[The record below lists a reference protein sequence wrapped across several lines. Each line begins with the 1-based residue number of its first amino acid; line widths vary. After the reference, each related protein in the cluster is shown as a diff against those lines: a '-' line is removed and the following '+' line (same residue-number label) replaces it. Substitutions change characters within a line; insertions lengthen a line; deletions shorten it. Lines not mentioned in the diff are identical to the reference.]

1 MTTTGIA
8 QMLAF
13 LVLLV
18 LITKPLGAYMA
29 DVFEGKRTFAARL
42 LLPVERLIYRLTR
55 VHPENDQL
63 WTTYAGACLSF
74 SLVNFLLFY
83 AILRWQGYLPFNPQR
98 FGTPLAMPG
107 STPMTPDLAFNTAV
121 SFMTN
126 TSWQAYSGESAL
138 SYFAQMAGICV
149 QSFTSAAAG
158 MAVAIAMI
166 RGFVRQSRGRL
177 GNFWVDLTRSIVY
190 VLVPL
195 SFFAALLLCSQG
207 VIQNLNSY
215 RTVTTAE
222 GAKQTISLGPVASQE
237 PIKLLS
243 SDGGGFFNANSAHPF
258 ENPTPLTNLFEMLL
272 ILAIPA
278 ALTYTF
284 GRMARAPSQGWALFA
299 AMFILFVCGSVI
311 ASWSEQRGNPAL
323 SAGQRPNMEG
333 KEVRFGAA
341 ASGLFSVVSTAS
353 SDGAVNSSHDS
364 FTPLAGLVQMFNLKS
379 GEVIFGGTGSG
390 LVSMFLLV
398 LVTVFI
404 AGLMVGRTPEYLG
417 KKIEGKEI
425 KLVMLSLVATAAAML
440 LFSAASL
447 MIQFMPGS
455 AFNPPG
461 PPIAN
466 LGNPGPHGLSE
477 LLYDNASAVATNGSA
492 FAGLNANTPWFNL
505 TLGLEMLIGRFLVII
520 PALAIAGNLARKR
533 RIASTIGTMP
543 TNGPLFVA
551 LLIGTVFLVTALTFL
566 PAFSLGPVAEHYH
579 MGALRSVR

>member
-1 MTTTGIA
+1 MTMIVFG
-8 QMLAF
+8 QMAAF
-13 LVLLV
+13 LALLV

-42 LLPVERLIYRLTR
+42 LLPLERLIYRLTR

-63 WTTYAGACLSF
+63 WTTYAACCLAF

-83 AILRWQGYLPFNPQR
+83 AMLRLQRFLPLNPQR

-107 STPMTPDLAFNTAV
+107 AVPMTPDLAFNTAV

-126 TSWQAYSGESAL
+126 TSWQAYPGESTL
-138 SYFAQMAGICV
+138 SYFLQMVGIAV

-190 VLVPL
+190 VLIPL

-207 VIQNLNSY
+207 VIQNLDSY

-258 ENPTPLTNLFEMLL
+258 ENPTPLANLLEMLL

-284 GRMARAPSQGWALFA
+284 GRMARAPTQGWALFA
-299 AMFILFVCGSVI
+299 AMFILFVCGSAI
-311 ASWSEQRGNPAL
+311 ATWSEQRGNPAL
-323 SAGQRPNMEG
+323 PAGQQPNMEG
-333 KEVRFGAA
+333 KEVRFGGA
-341 ASGLFSVVSTAS
+341 ASALFSMVSTAS

-390 LVSMFLLV
+390 LISMFLLV

-447 MIQFMPGS
+447 MLHLPSGS

-461 PPIAN
+461 PPTNN

-477 LLYDNASAVATNGSA
+477 ILYANASAVATNGSA

-520 PALAIAGNLARKR
+520 PALAIAGSLARKR
-533 RIASTIGTMP
+533 KVAATLGTMP
-543 TNGPLFVA
+543 TNSPLFVA

-579 MGALRSVR
+579 MTALGSGH

>member
-1 MTTTGIA
+1 
-8 QMLAF
+8 
-13 LVLLV
+13 
-18 LITKPLGAYMA
+18 
-29 DVFEGKRTFAARL
+29 
-42 LLPVERLIYRLTR
+42 LIYRITR
-55 VHPENDQL
+55 IHPENDQL
-63 WTTYAGACLSF
+63 WTSYAGSCLSF

-83 AILRWQGYLPFNPQR
+83 ALLRLQGYLPFNPQR
-98 FGTPLAMPG
+98 FGTGAAMPG

-126 TSWQAYSGESAL
+126 TSWQAYSGESTL
-138 SYFAQMAGICV
+138 SYLTQMAGICV

-190 VLVPL
+190 VLLPL
-195 SFFAALLLCSQG
+195 SFLAAVLLCSQG
-207 VIQNLNSY
+207 VIQNLGSY
-215 RTVTTAE
+215 RVVTTAE
-222 GAKQTISLGPVASQE
+222 GSKQTISLGPVASQE
-237 PIKLLS
+237 SIKLLS
-243 SDGGGFFNANSAHPF
+243 SDGGGFFNANSAHPL

-278 ALTYTF
+278 ALTHTF
-284 GRMARAPSQGWALFA
+284 GRMTRAPTQGWALFA
-299 AMFILFVCGSVI
+299 AMLILFVSGSVI
-311 ASWSEQRGNPAL
+311 AAWSEQRGNPAL
-323 SAGQRPNMEG
+323 PAGAAPNMEG
-333 KEVRFGAA
+333 KEARFGAA
-341 ASGLFSVVSTAS
+341 ASSLFSVVSTAS

-417 KKIEGKEI
+417 KKIEGREI

-440 LFSAASL
+440 LFSALSLIIHFSPAS
-447 MIQFMPGS
+447 MFNAPG
-455 AFNPPG
+455 A
-461 PPIAN
+461 PIAN
-466 LGNPGPHGLSE
+466 LGNPGSHGLSE
-477 LLYDNASAVATNGSA
+477 ILYANASAVATNGSS
-492 FAGLNANTPWFNL
+492 FAGLNANTPWFNV

-520 PALAIAGNLARKR
+520 PALAIAGSLARKR
-533 RIASTIGTMP
+533 KLAATLGTMP

-566 PAFSLGPVAEHYH
+566 PAFSLGPIAEHYR
-579 MGALRSVR
+579 MISSDSGR